1 MLRQGVFSVEIW
13 RNMEYYEIG
22 TRCEEREEKE
32 LEGLIKLT
40 PSNGKGVSVKE
51 EYVNFNENEIKRILL
66 EGVSDKNQFIS
77 FEMGEEIQN
86 LNEGKVYD
94 IVIEAV
100 DLNNSGN
107 SRTYLLKKV
116 KIIRIDALLV
126 HAMVVESVKK

>member
-1 MLRQGVFSVEIW
+1 M
-13 RNMEYYEIG
+13 
-22 TRCEEREEKE
+22 
-32 LEGLIKLT
+32 EGLIKLT

-100 DLNNSGN
+100 DLNNNGKPI
-107 SRTYLLKKV
+107 TYLLNKV
-116 KIIRIDALLV
+116 RINSIDKSSV
-126 HAMVVESVKK
+126 HAMIVESVERMD